1 MNFLRN
7 FVMDTIHGMIG
18 HEVEYVIRQY
28 ALGWFDK
35 NVLKEYDLETIEG
48 WLADQAAAQA
58 QASEEV
64 PE

>member
-1 MNFLRN
+1 MNFLRT

-18 HEVEYVIRQY
+18 NEAEYVIRQF

-48 WLADQAAAQA
+48 WLADQAAAQE